1 MTHPTKIAA
10 LAAALALSLSGAAF
24 AQVEPPVDDPMMD
37 AAPAVEVTF
46 EELDK
51 DSDGYVA
58 KTDVPTG
65 HELSLQFADADTD
78 RDARLSRAE
87 FDAFQ
92 NPVEE
97 EEAEE

>member
-1 MTHPTKIAA
+1 MNQPTKIAA

-24 AQVEPPVDDPMMD
+24 AQAEPPVEDPLMD
-37 AAPAVEVTF
+37 ATPAAEVTF
-46 EELDK
+46 EQLDK

-58 KTDVPTG
+58 KADVPAE
-65 HELSLQFADADTD
+65 HELSLQFATADTD
-78 RDARLSRAE
+78 RDSRLSRAE
-87 FDAFQ
+87 FESFE